1 MSNLD
6 LSDHRKL
13 FHFETVHFKWALDY
27 RTQRHLWTMFT
38 YGFLSAWLKF
48 SWHLQM
54 VLRIVF
60 TNSVFWKY
68 SWAYLV
74 MSMTELCRWVMQC
87 LLRAWRPRASNKG
100 LQPCPLRRNFS
111 SFSETFD
118 DELMHYR
125 WRDLQSLWKLMLMNI
140 VSKYSNLLHT
150 LSQIREPLPIFTSER
165 FCLSKTSL
173 S

>member
-1 MSNLD
+1 MSGHRGYEFLEFLGWNLFPFLPD
-6 LSDHRKL
+6 IG
-13 FHFETVHFKWALDY
+13 FHLLKSSWSSLTYFSFNDAPNVLY
-27 RTQRHLWTMFT
+27 RWKIWTAGRQFSTQTL
-38 YGFLSAWLKF
+38 L
-48 SWHLQM
+48 
-54 VLRIVF
+54 LRIHAVKIAAVSGFAWSCWNILKYWVF
-60 TNSVFWKY
+60 
-68 SWAYLV
+68 
-74 MSMTELCRWVMQC
+74 
-87 LLRAWRPRASNKG
+87 NKG
-100 LQPCPLRRNFS
+100 LQPCPLRRYFS

-125 WRDLQSLWKLMLMNI
+125 WRDLQSLCKLMLMNI